1 MGMPTKMEER
11 EFISP
16 VTRET
21 FKALVPVGSQP
32 LPLQKVALVLRFIGI
47 DPGKDGAVAW
57 MDGEHRDIGV
67 LTTPTYQVQNPSKPG
82 KTKCVYDLVAMYR
95 MLKEITD
102 PSRFECIVT
111 IEQVGSFRSDSH
123 KTAFDFGGGH
133 MAWLMACAVLNA
145 DRGNVKVRQ
154 VPPKTWKRDLLAGV
168 ANDPEMEAKV
178 LAQRLRGHAVCRE
191 WRGPKGKLLDGKV
204 DALFL
209 AEHGRYNYQIGR
221 PMTLGGVR

>member
-1 MGMPTKMEER
+1 MVMPT
-11 EFISP
+11 
-16 VTRET
+16 
-21 FKALVPVGSQP
+21 
-32 LPLQKVALVLRFIGI
+32 LRFIGI
-47 DPGKDGAVAW
+47 DPGKDGACAW

-67 LTTPTYQVQNPSKPG
+67 LTTPTYKVQGTKPG
-82 KTKCVYDLVAMYR
+82 KTKRVYDLVAMYR

-102 PSRFECIVT
+102 PARFECIVT

-145 DRGNVKVRQ
+145 DRGNVKLRQ

-209 AEHGRYNYQIGR
+209 AEHARVHYTIGKK
-221 PMTLGGVR
+221 